1 MFNSKTLN
9 FYLLKLC
16 FASFLV
22 ISLIIAALLFISN
35 IFDVLQKF
43 KSLYLPSH
51 LFWKLSIYKIPY
63 LLSELSPLVSFISSL
78 FFLQKMTKNNE
89 FLIILVSGVQSWKIF
104 LIPIITSFLLGIFT
118 VAALSPIGAY
128 GLMKYEHLEAKL
140 TKKKQTG
147 VTITKNGISFFEQY
161 KSINNLQKHTSS
173 TNFGSN
179 YHYNRIIHAKSI
191 SVPSNQLHD
200 VIILFIDQEN
210 QFIKRID
217 SKIAKIQDN
226 QIILYNTRLFDS
238 YGSYKLEEIKLP
250 THLSMDNFTDSFM
263 PPETFSIWNIQT
275 TISKFLKSGLP
286 VLHYKI
292 YYYKQL
298 FRPLMMIATAMIAC
312 CFVTLNNRKKS
323 QKLVFASALIIG
335 FAIYSIIE
343 ISSKLLAYNQF
354 DPILSILL
362 PIILVIL
369 ISNFIILHLHEA

>member
-9 FYLLKLC
+9 FYLFKLC
-16 FASFLV
+16 LTSFVV
-22 ISLIIAALLFISN
+22 ISLIVAGLLFISN

-63 LLSELSPLVSFISSL
+63 LLSELSPLISFISSL

-104 LIPIITSFLLGIFT
+104 LIPIITSFLLGVFT
-118 VAALSPIGAY
+118 VAALNPIGAY
-128 GLMKYEHLEAKL
+128 GLMKYEYLEAKL
-140 TKKKQTG
+140 TKKKQAG
-147 VTITKNGISFFEQY
+147 ITITKNGISFFEQY
-161 KSINNLQKHTSS
+161 KGTENLSNHISSKDFGNNQ
-173 TNFGSN
+173 
-179 YHYNRIIHAKSI
+179 HYNRIIHAKSI
-191 SVPSNQLHD
+191 SVSSNQLND

-217 SKIAKIQDN
+217 AKTAKIQNN
-226 QIILYNTRLFDS
+226 QIILHNIRSFDS
-238 YGSYKLEEIKLP
+238 YNSYELEEIKLP
-250 THLSMDNFTDSFM
+250 THLSMGNFTDSFM
-263 PPETFSIWNIQT
+263 PPETFSIWNIQV

-286 VLHYKI
+286 VLHYQI

-298 FRPLMMIATAMIAC
+298 FKPLMMIATSMIAC

-323 QKLVFASALIIG
+323 AKLVFATALIIG

-343 ISSKLLAYNQF
+343 ISSKILAYNQF

-362 PIILVIL
+362 PIILVML